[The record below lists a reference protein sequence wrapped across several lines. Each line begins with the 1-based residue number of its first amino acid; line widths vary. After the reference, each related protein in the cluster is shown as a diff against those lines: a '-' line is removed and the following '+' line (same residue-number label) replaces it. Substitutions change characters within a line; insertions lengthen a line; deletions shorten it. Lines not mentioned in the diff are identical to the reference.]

1 MFLLEKIKTRFKCI
15 KSYFSGLYS
24 FRRVFANQKK
34 AVSDLKK
41 NPDKDLSFS
50 SKAALKTDS
59 DSRIY
64 ADYSATTPCAP
75 EVFEEMLPY
84 FSIQFGNA
92 GSKSHSFGWEAEEAV
107 EKARNR
113 IADAISCNSREV
125 IFTSGATESNNI
137 AIKGVYRYFNASI
150 IKNQLKN
157 HIITTPIE
165 HKCVLASCEALEQEG
180 AEISYVKVDKYGIV
194 DLDDFKSKI
203 RPTTVLVSIILVNN
217 EIGVIQPIAEIS
229 KICREKGII
238 LHTDASQ
245 ALGKIKIDA
254 SQVDLMSISGHKIYA
269 PKGIGALY
277 IRRGVR
283 LRRIMSGGGQEKG
296 LRSGTL
302 PVPLCVALGKA
313 AELAEE
319 LRETECERI
328 EKLTSH
334 LKELIMSNLE
344 DVTINGHPELRVPH
358 NLHFSFSC
366 VEGESLMMRIKEI
379 AVSSGSACTSGSLE
393 PSYVLKAIGLRED
406 LIHTGL
412 RIVLGRY
419 TTMEEVEIIAEKIV
433 AAVNKLRSF
442 SPLWDMKLQGMDL
455 DSIEWPEHH

>member
-1 MFLLEKIKTRFKCI
+1 MFLLEKIKTKFRYV
-15 KSYFSGLYS
+15 KSYFWDFYRFRGIFSG
-24 FRRVFANQKK
+24 QKRS
-34 AVSDLKK
+34 ASDVKK
-41 NPDKDLSFS
+41 NPDKDLSFD
-50 SKAALKTDS
+50 SKAALKRDS
-59 DSRIY
+59 NCRIY

-113 IADAISCNSREV
+113 IAEAISCNSKEI

-137 AIKGVYRYFNASI
+137 AIKGVYRYLNNST
-150 IKNQLKN
+150 IKNHKN

-180 AEISYVKVDKYGIV
+180 AEISYVKVDKYGII

-203 RPTTVLVSIILVNN
+203 RPTTALVSIILVNN

-283 LRRIMSGGGQEKG
+283 LRRIMSGGGQERG

-328 EKLTSH
+328 KKLTSH
-334 LKELIMSNLE
+334 LKELIIGNLE
-344 DVTINGHPELRVPH
+344 DVTVNGHPELRVPH

-406 LIHTGL
+406 LVHTGL